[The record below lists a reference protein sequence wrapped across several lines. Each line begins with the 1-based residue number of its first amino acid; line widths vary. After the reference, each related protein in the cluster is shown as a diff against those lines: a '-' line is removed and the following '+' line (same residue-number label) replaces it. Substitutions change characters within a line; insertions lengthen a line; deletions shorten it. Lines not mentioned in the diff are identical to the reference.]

1 MASSFFLRLLHR
13 AGGAVTFL
21 LFAAIVLVAV
31 VFIFLAVPE
40 TKDKEPV
47 HIAAEIPTCGWC
59 PHYDELIDESS
70 AVGETSGDVSRQ
82 RTDEDVE
89 LRNSGSVKLL

>member
-40 TKDKEPV
+40 TKDKEPA
-47 HIAAEIPTCGWC
+47 HIAAEISTCGC
-59 PHYDELIDESS
+59 CLQYDELLDEST
-70 AVGETSGDVSRQ
+70 AVEETSGAVSRE
-82 RTDEDVE
+82 RTDENVE
-89 LRNSGSVKLL
+89 LRNSGSDKWL